1 MKEGAMESD
10 KNGFE
15 AGHPSREDWVCYLY
29 GEVDEP
35 VKRTLEAH
43 LEGCAECRERL
54 HAWRG
59 AMGLL
64 DRWDPGRAVG
74 FPAHAPG
81 IQFRREWRSWIP
93 WLGMAAS
100 FFLCVGILL
109 GRFTV
114 HRAVEEAVSSAMA
127 EWETQAQTRID
138 AQRDA
143 DLQEMRA
150 RLIKEEQG
158 RADAMKTAMV
168 HWVDTRILEERALVT
183 RRLEKMGQEWA
194 SSYLLLR
201 RNLELLAK
209 QADQGLRQART
220 GLAWLASR
228 KEEETA
234 DQGSEGNASEITDL

>member
-1 MKEGAMESD
+1 MSIDNHGIR
-10 KNGFE
+10 G
-15 AGHPSREDWVCYLY
+15 GHPSREDWVCYLY
-29 GEVDEP
+29 DEVDEP
-35 VKRTLEAH
+35 VKRTLEGH
-43 LEGCAECRERL
+43 LESCAECRERL

-64 DRWDPGRAVG
+64 DRWDPAVSMG
-74 FPAHAPG
+74 FPAQAPG
-81 IQFRREWRSWIP
+81 IQLRREWRSWIP

-114 HRAVEEAVSSAMA
+114 HQAVEEAVASAMT
-127 EWETQAQTRID
+127 EWEARALARMD

-143 DLQEMRA
+143 DLQEVRA
-150 RLIKEEQG
+150 RLIEEDQA

-168 HWVDTRILEERALVT
+168 HWVDTRILEERALVA
-183 RRLEKMGQEWA
+183 RRLEQMGQEWA

-201 RNLELLAK
+201 RNLEFLAK

-228 KEEETA
+228 KEEERTER
-234 DQGSEGNASEITDL
+234 GPEGNTSEITDL